1 MTVKWVWVVLGL
13 VPAVLFVTGGITWW
27 ARVVRR
33 RGAGTAVTSEPGEP
47 AKRFTPTRLTAAPR
61 AKSS

>member
-27 ARVVRR
+27 VRVVRR
-33 RGAGTAVTSEPGEP
+33 RSAAVAAGEP
-47 AKRFTPTRLTAAPR
+47 TTASLAEEGAR
-61 AKSS
+61 S